1 MLPTLL
7 FSLATESNLSLTA
20 EGFCLTVTGRFSF
33 PLDCSTAAMSTMDPT
48 KAGIV
53 SAACQFP
60 EQRLSARE
68 LFRDEGLDL
77 PAGTIERLGIE
88 EVPVGIGHKGSELAV
103 AASLEALARAGVSGA
118 DVDMVVDYTILPQ
131 KWMVPVWNMSGE
143 VQKEVG
149 AEKAFTVGFSGGG
162 STNFLVA
169 LNFASAMLE
178 ADEKMKYALLVAG
191 DVTIP
196 GNRVLNPASPV
207 SVMGDGASAVLLQ
220 RGAPGRTVLGTEL
233 LSDGANHDVYYIP
246 GGCLANPED
255 PALYRMVL
263 DKSRYD
269 RAPKAATMRQLATK
283 LLDRVGLK
291 LEDVRY
297 VVYPN
302 ISLEDQK
309 AFRES
314 FGLRPEQIC
323 TSNLATHGH
332 LQGNDLVL
340 NYMSLTEHEAVSEGD
355 YLLIC
360 SHGMG
365 FMAGVNLIRI

>member
-1 MLPTLL
+1 M
-7 FSLATESNLSLTA
+7 
-20 EGFCLTVTGRFSF
+20 
-33 PLDCSTAAMSTMDPT
+33 
-48 KAGIV
+48 
-53 SAACQFP
+53 SAACHLP
-60 EQRLSARE
+60 EQRRTTSE
-68 LFRDEGLDL
+68 LFLEEGVDVAPETAL
-77 PAGTIERLGIE
+77 RLGVE
-88 EVPVGIGHKGSELAV
+88 QVPLCNGHKGSELAV
-103 AASLEALARAGVSGA
+103 AASLEALARANVSGA
-118 DVDMVVDYTILPQ
+118 DIDVVVDYTILPQ

-169 LNFASAMLE
+169 LNFAAAMLE
-178 ADEKMKYALLVAG
+178 TDEKMKYALLVAG

-196 GNRVLNPASPV
+196 GNRVLNPESPV

-220 RGAPGRTVLGTEL
+220 RGAPGRMVLGTEL

-255 PALYRMVL
+255 PALYRMML
-263 DKSRYD
+263 DKPRYD
-269 RAPKAATMRQLATK
+269 GTPKVATMLQLARK
-283 LLDRVGLK
+283 LLDRAGLK
-291 LEDVRY
+291 LTDVRY

-302 ISLEDQK
+302 ISSEDQS

-340 NYMSLTEHEAVSEGD
+340 NYLTLTGDGAVSEGD
-355 YLLIC
+355 YVLIC

-365 FMAGVNLIRI
+365 FMSGVSLIRI

>member
-1 MLPTLL
+1 
-7 FSLATESNLSLTA
+7 
-20 EGFCLTVTGRFSF
+20 
-33 PLDCSTAAMSTMDPT
+33 MSAMDPT

-60 EQRLSARE
+60 EQRRSAHE
-68 LFRDEGLDL
+68 LFRDEGLGS
-77 PAGTIERLGIE
+77 PAETIERLGIA
-88 EVPVGIGHKGSELAV
+88 EVPVCLGHKGSELAV
-103 AASLEALARAGVSGA
+103 AASLEALARASVSGA
-118 DVDMVVDYTILPQ
+118 DVDVVVDYTILPQ

-169 LNFASAMLE
+169 LNFAAAMLE

-263 DKSRYD
+263 DKPRYD
-269 RAPKAATMRQLATK
+269 RAPKAATVLQLAGK

-302 ISLEDQK
+302 ISLEDQMT
-309 AFRES
+309 FRES

-340 NYMSLTEHEAVSEGD
+340 NYMSLTENGAVSEGD

-365 FMAGVNLIRI
+365 FMSGVSLIRI

>member
-1 MLPTLL
+1 
-7 FSLATESNLSLTA
+7 
-20 EGFCLTVTGRFSF
+20 
-33 PLDCSTAAMSTMDPT
+33 MDQI

-53 SAACQFP
+53 SAACQLP
-60 EQRLSARE
+60 EQRRTTHE
-68 LFRDEGLDL
+68 LFLEEGLDL
-77 PAGTIERLGIE
+77 APEISMRLGVE
-88 EVPVGIGHKGSELAV
+88 QVPVCSGHRGSELAV

-118 DVDMVVDYTILPQ
+118 DVDVVVDYTILPQ

-162 STNFLVA
+162 ATNFLVA
-169 LNFASAMLE
+169 LNFAAAMLE

-220 RGAPGRTVLGTEL
+220 RGALGRMVLGTEL

-263 DKSRYD
+263 DKPRYEA
-269 RAPKAATMRQLATK
+269 APKTATMLRLAGN
-283 LLDRVGLK
+283 LLDRAGLK
-291 LEDVRY
+291 LQDVKY

-302 ISLEDQK
+302 ISSEDQS
-309 AFRES
+309 AFREA

-323 TSNLATHGH
+323 TANLATHGH

-340 NYMSLTEHEAVSEGD
+340 NYLSLVGDGAVREGD
-355 YLLIC
+355 YILIC

-365 FMAGVNLIRI
+365 FMAGVSLIRI

>member
-1 MLPTLL
+1 M
-7 FSLATESNLSLTA
+7 
-20 EGFCLTVTGRFSF
+20 
-33 PLDCSTAAMSTMDPT
+33 
-48 KAGIV
+48 
-53 SAACQFP
+53 SAACRFP
-60 EQRLSARE
+60 EHRRTTQE
-68 LFRDEGLDL
+68 LFLEESLHL
-77 PAGTIERLGIE
+77 APETVTRLGVE
-88 EVPVGIGHKGSELAV
+88 QVPICSGHKGSDLAV
-103 AASLEALARAGVSGA
+103 AASLEALALAGVSGT
-118 DVDMVVDYTILPQ
+118 DVDVVVDYTILPQ

-169 LNFASAMLE
+169 LNFAAAMLE

-220 RGAPGRTVLGTEL
+220 RGASGRMVLGTEL

-263 DKSRYD
+263 DQARYEA
-269 RAPKAATMRQLATK
+269 APKNATMLRLAEN
-283 LLDRVGLK
+283 LLDRAGLRLTDIK
-291 LEDVRY
+291 Y

-302 ISLEDQK
+302 ISAEDQS
-309 AFRES
+309 AFREA
-314 FGLRPEQIC
+314 FGLRAEQIC

-340 NYMSLTEHEAVSEGD
+340 NYLSLVGDGAVREGD
-355 YLLIC
+355 YILIC

-365 FMAGVNLIRI
+365 FMAGASLIRV

>member
-1 MLPTLL
+1 M
-7 FSLATESNLSLTA
+7 
-20 EGFCLTVTGRFSF
+20 
-33 PLDCSTAAMSTMDPT
+33 
-48 KAGIV
+48 
-53 SAACQFP
+53 SAACHLP
-60 EQRLSARE
+60 EQRRTTSE
-68 LFRDEGLDL
+68 LFLEEGVDVAPETAL
-77 PAGTIERLGIE
+77 RLGVE
-88 EVPVGIGHKGSELAV
+88 QVPLCNGHKGSELAV
-103 AASLEALARAGVSGA
+103 AASLEALARANVSGA
-118 DVDMVVDYTILPQ
+118 DIDVVVDYTILPQ

-169 LNFASAMLE
+169 LNFAAAMLE
-178 ADEKMKYALLVAG
+178 TDEKMKYALLVAG

-196 GNRVLNPASPV
+196 GNRVLNPESPV

-220 RGAPGRTVLGTEL
+220 RGAPGRMVLGTEL

-255 PALYRMVL
+255 PALYRMML
-263 DKSRYD
+263 DKPRYD
-269 RAPKAATMRQLATK
+269 GAPKVATMLQLARK
-283 LLDRVGLK
+283 LLDRAGLK
-291 LEDVRY
+291 LNDVRY

-302 ISLEDQK
+302 ISSEDQS

-340 NYMSLTEHEAVSEGD
+340 NYLTLTGDGAVSEGD
-355 YLLIC
+355 YVLIC

-365 FMAGVNLIRI
+365 FMSGVSLIRI

>member
-1 MLPTLL
+1 
-7 FSLATESNLSLTA
+7 
-20 EGFCLTVTGRFSF
+20 
-33 PLDCSTAAMSTMDPT
+33 
-48 KAGIV
+48 V
-53 SAACQFP
+53 SAACHLP
-60 EQRLSARE
+60 EQRRTTSE
-68 LFRDEGLDL
+68 LFLEEGVDVAPETAL
-77 PAGTIERLGIE
+77 RLGVE
-88 EVPVGIGHKGSELAV
+88 QVPLCNGHKGSELAV
-103 AASLEALARAGVSGA
+103 AASLEALARANVSGA
-118 DVDMVVDYTILPQ
+118 DIDVVVDYTILPQ

-169 LNFASAMLE
+169 LNFAAAMLE
-178 ADEKMKYALLVAG
+178 TDEKMKYALLVAG

-196 GNRVLNPASPV
+196 GNRVLNPESPV

-220 RGAPGRTVLGTEL
+220 RGAPGRMVLGTEL

-255 PALYRMVL
+255 PALYRMML
-263 DKSRYD
+263 DKPRYD
-269 RAPKAATMRQLATK
+269 GAPKVATMLQLARK
-283 LLDRVGLK
+283 LLDRAGLK
-291 LEDVRY
+291 LNDVRY

-302 ISLEDQK
+302 ISSEDQS

-340 NYMSLTEHEAVSEGD
+340 NYLTLTGDGAVSEGD
-355 YLLIC
+355 YVLIC

-365 FMAGVNLIRI
+365 FMSGVSLIRI

>member
-1 MLPTLL
+1 
-7 FSLATESNLSLTA
+7 
-20 EGFCLTVTGRFSF
+20 
-33 PLDCSTAAMSTMDPT
+33 MSAIDQI

-53 SAACQFP
+53 SAAC
-60 EQRLSARE
+60 RLPQERRTTRE
-68 LFRDEGLDL
+68 LFVEEGLDL
-77 PAGTIERLGIE
+77 PAETSVRLGVE
-88 EVPVGIGHKGSELAV
+88 EVPVCSGHQGSELAV
-103 AASLEALARAGVSGA
+103 AASVEALARAGVSGA
-118 DVDMVVDYTILPQ
+118 DVDVVVDYTILPQ

-169 LNFASAMLE
+169 LNFAAAMLE

-196 GNRVLNPASPV
+196 GNRVLNPSSPV
-207 SVMGDGASAVLLQ
+207 SVMGDGGSAVLLQ
-220 RGAPGRTVLGTEL
+220 RGATGRMVMGTEL

-255 PALYRMVL
+255 PGLYRMVL
-263 DKSRYD
+263 DKQRYEA
-269 RAPKAATMRQLATK
+269 APRTATMLQLAGK
-283 LLDRVGLK
+283 VLGRAGLR
-291 LEDVRY
+291 LEDIKC

-302 ISLEDQK
+302 ISTEDQS
-309 AFRES
+309 AFREA

-340 NYMSLTEHEAVSEGD
+340 NYLTLVADEGVSDGD
-355 YLLIC
+355 YILIC

-365 FMAGVNLIRI
+365 FMAGVSLIRI

>member
-1 MLPTLL
+1 M
-7 FSLATESNLSLTA
+7 N
-20 EGFCLTVTGRFSF
+20 
-33 PLDCSTAAMSTMDPT
+33 AMEQVR
-48 KAGIV
+48 AGIV
-53 SAACQFP
+53 SAACHLP
-60 EQRLSARE
+60 EQRRTTSE
-68 LFRDEGLDL
+68 LFLEEGVDVAPETAL
-77 PAGTIERLGIE
+77 RLGVE
-88 EVPVGIGHKGSELAV
+88 QVPLCNGHKGSELAV
-103 AASLEALARAGVSGA
+103 AASLEALARANVSGA
-118 DVDMVVDYTILPQ
+118 DIDVVVDYTILPQ

-169 LNFASAMLE
+169 LNFAAAMLGT
-178 ADEKMKYALLVAG
+178 DEKMKYALLVAG

-196 GNRVLNPASPV
+196 GNRVLNPESPV

-220 RGAPGRTVLGTEL
+220 RGAPGRMVLGTEL

-255 PALYRMVL
+255 PALYRMML
-263 DKSRYD
+263 DKPRYD
-269 RAPKAATMRQLATK
+269 GAPKVATMLQLARK
-283 LLDRVGLK
+283 LLDRAGLK
-291 LEDVRY
+291 LNDVRY

-302 ISLEDQK
+302 ISSEDQS

-340 NYMSLTEHEAVSEGD
+340 NYLTLTGDGAVSEGD
-355 YLLIC
+355 YVLIC

-365 FMAGVNLIRI
+365 FMSGVSLIRI

>member
-1 MLPTLL
+1 
-7 FSLATESNLSLTA
+7 
-20 EGFCLTVTGRFSF
+20 
-33 PLDCSTAAMSTMDPT
+33 MSAIDQI

-53 SAACQFP
+53 SAACQIP
-60 EQRLSARE
+60 EQRRAARE
-68 LFRDEGLDL
+68 LFVEEGLD
-77 PAGTIERLGIE
+77 PALETSVRLGIE
-88 EVPVGIGHKGSELAV
+88 EVPVCKGHQGSELAV
-103 AASLEALARAGVSGA
+103 AASIEALARAGVSGA
-118 DVDMVVDYTILPQ
+118 DVDVVVDYTILPQ

-169 LNFASAMLE
+169 LNFAAAMLE
-178 ADEKMKYALLVAG
+178 SDEKMKYALLVAG

-196 GNRVLNPASPV
+196 GNRVLNPSSPV
-207 SVMGDGASAVLLQ
+207 SVMGDGGSAVLLQ
-220 RGAPGRTVLGTEL
+220 RGASGRMVLGTEL

-246 GGCLANPED
+246 GGCLENPED

-263 DKSRYD
+263 DKQRYEA
-269 RAPKAATMRQLATK
+269 APRTATMLQLAGK
-283 LLDRVGLK
+283 VLARAGLS
-291 LEDVRY
+291 LEDIKY

-302 ISLEDQK
+302 ISIEDQN
-309 AFRES
+309 AFREA

-340 NYMSLTEHEAVSEGD
+340 NYLSLVGNGAVSEGD
-355 YLLIC
+355 YILIC

-365 FMAGVNLIRI
+365 FMAGVSLIRI